1 MTHINIMEALIHI
14 PTAWGKVIE
23 YGSSLTCDDRQDIDN
38 HLINEI
44 VTG

>member
-1 MTHINIMEALIHI
+1 MNV
-14 PTAWGKVIE
+14 PTTWGKVIE
-23 YGSSLTCDDRQDIDN
+23 YGSSLTCNDWQDIDN